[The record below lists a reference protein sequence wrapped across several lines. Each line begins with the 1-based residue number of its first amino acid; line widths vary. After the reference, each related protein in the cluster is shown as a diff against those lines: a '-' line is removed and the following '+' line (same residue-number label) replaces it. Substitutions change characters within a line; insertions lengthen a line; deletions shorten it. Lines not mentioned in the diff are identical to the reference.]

1 MLEVQNINKSFGKK
15 VILKNISFHCNIGE
29 IIGIFGRNGS
39 GKSSLLKIIHG
50 TLKSNTGEIE
60 INSEILTRKKIIL
73 SKLIAYLP
81 QDTFLPG
88 NIKVR
93 NIIPLFFPD
102 GDYQDKIFYAKGVSH
117 IANKKI
123 GTLSLGQLRY
133 LEILLIGHLE
143 HPYMMLDEPFS
154 MIEPLYIEI
163 IKEFLISLKSE
174 KGLIIT
180 DHYYKDVLEVTDR
193 NFVIKN
199 GEQLWVKD
207 KIDLE
212 GFGYL
217 KSN

>member
-1 MLEVQNINKSFGKK
+1 
-15 VILKNISFHCNIGE
+15 
-29 IIGIFGRNGS
+29 
-39 GKSSLLKIIHG
+39 
-50 TLKSNTGEIE
+50 
-60 INSEILTRKKIIL
+60 
-73 SKLIAYLP
+73 
-81 QDTFLPG
+81 
-88 NIKVR
+88 
-93 NIIPLFFPD
+93 
-102 GDYQDKIFYAKGVSH
+102 
-117 IANKKI
+117 
-123 GTLSLGQLRY
+123 
-133 LEILLIGHLE
+133 
-143 HPYMMLDEPFS
+143 MMLDEPFS